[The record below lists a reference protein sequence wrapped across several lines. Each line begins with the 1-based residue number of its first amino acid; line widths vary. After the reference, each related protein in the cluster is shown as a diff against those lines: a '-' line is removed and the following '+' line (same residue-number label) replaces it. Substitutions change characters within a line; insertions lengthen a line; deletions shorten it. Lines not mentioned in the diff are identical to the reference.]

1 MNFYSIYLVCLYAF
15 IYTIFSIGVYMR
27 SQFPYGGWTAQ
38 NTAST
43 REQTI
48 LSYWHF
54 QRKLPI
60 RHTQNLR
67 ISQPIPFF
75 LTPFL
80 GCQKLASWKG
90 TCGTTSWVWARQSG
104 NGSVHVGSGWSGAA
118 HHHFDAS
125 NPQSLG
131 LFREGVSGI
140 KSQKNLG
147 WYAAFSVPPR
157 SDMENFYGQ
166 LGSVILWHWDLVGLL
181 WTPNCDEI
189 MTSLLAYGVVWSFA
203 VLVHHG
209 PRDRLFCSCFFSCSK
224 KCSGIFAALC
234 VGADLYL
241 IVKTRFHY
249 TVDIVMAIVIT
260 LLIYTNAG
268 ALTQHLPEVR
278 NSDMF
283 PPWGIVQSVQAYAEE
298 IYHCY
303 PMLSAI
309 QRVP

>member
-1 MNFYSIYLVCLYAF
+1 MDRGTDCFARVFSLV
-15 IYTIFSIGVYMR
+15 
-27 SQFPYGGWTAQ
+27 Q
-38 NTAST
+38 
-43 REQTI
+43 
-48 LSYWHF
+48 
-54 QRKLPI
+54 
-60 RHTQNLR
+60 
-67 ISQPIPFF
+67 
-75 LTPFL
+75 
-80 GCQKLASWKG
+80 
-90 TCGTTSWVWARQSG
+90 
-104 NGSVHVGSGWSGAA
+104 
-118 HHHFDAS
+118 
-125 NPQSLG
+125 
-131 LFREGVSGI
+131 
-140 KSQKNLG
+140 
-147 WYAAFSVPPR
+147 
-157 SDMENFYGQ
+157 
-166 LGSVILWHWDLVGLL
+166 
-181 WTPNCDEI
+181 
-189 MTSLLAYGVVWSFA
+189 
-203 VLVHHG
+203 
-209 PRDRLFCSCFFSCSK
+209 K